1 MTPPVDERKRGAQR
15 LAALYAPVQAE
26 LDEMEQGLQREFS
39 SQDPF
44 VDRLAR
50 YGFRLGGKRLRPAL
64 VLLCAQACGGVRPAH
79 RVLAAALEM
88 IHAASLLHDDVLDEA
103 TVRRHL
109 ATLNARWDNEAS
121 ILIGDYLLA
130 RAIEMVG
137 MLDSPLASR
146 AIGIASRTVCEGELR
161 QVQWRGHFDL
171 SEEDYVRIIAD
182 KTAALTACCCQ
193 LGAHYADADAETTAR
208 LTRYGQYLGIAFQIT
223 DDVLDLLGDESVVG
237 KSLGT
242 DLAKQKPTLPLIRL
256 LCASTAEQRG
266 EILEI
271 VQRSGNHR
279 AEALRPRL
287 LASDAVSY
295 AQDAAAQYSR
305 RAAEELGSLG
315 PSPARDALV
324 GLTEFVVQRQQ

>member
-1 MTPPVDERKRGAQR
+1 MTPPVDERMPGAQR

-50 YGFRLGGKRLRPAL
+50 HGFRLGGKRLRPAL
-64 VLLCAQACGGVRPAH
+64 VLLCAQACGGIRPAH

-121 ILIGDYLLA
+121 ILLGDYLLA

-137 MLDSPLASR
+137 MLDSPFASR

-171 SEEDYVRIIAD
+171 SEQDYIRIIAD
-182 KTAALTACCCQ
+182 KTAALTSCCCQ
-193 LGAHYADADAETTAR
+193 LGAHYADADADTSAR
-208 LTRYGQYLGIAFQIT
+208 LARYGQYLGIAFQIT
-223 DDVLDLLGDESVVG
+223 DDLLDLLGDEATVG

-256 LCASTAEQRG
+256 LCSTTGQQRE
-266 EILEI
+266 EILDI
-271 VQRSGNHR
+271 LRRSDNHR
-279 AEALRPRL
+279 LEALRPWLRD
-287 LASDAVSY
+287 SDAISY
-295 AQDAAAQYSR
+295 AHDTAVRYSRQAAQ
-305 RAAEELGSLG
+305 ELACLG
-315 PSPARDALV
+315 PGPAREALI